1 MGTPFITFL
10 GPSNLDTYDPSKRS
24 SEQADTIPK
33 TFLDAMEVRE
43 QVFVDE
49 QSVPLENEFD
59 PDDHRSCHWVIYAS
73 INTITD
79 PEVKDAAGNIITRKK
94 STTRS
99 TPIGTI
105 RLVPFPHPPHPEPG
119 SKYTADALTTNP
131 NSTPDINPTS
141 TSLSPSPSTN
151 PPPSTHDRPTTFH
164 DGKEPYIKLGRLALL
179 REFRG
184 SGIAKM
190 LVSAAV
196 TWMGQNATYFNPSVL
211 EMGVDRIVAAAQGQV
226 APVWK
231 GLVCVHAQ
239 EQVVKVW
246 RKWGFELD
254 EGMGMWDEEGI
265 NHVGMFMRMDLEKSM
280 S

>member
-10 GPSNLDTYDPSKRS
+10 GPSNLAAYDSSKRS

-49 QSVPLENEFD
+49 QKVPLQNEFD
-59 PDDHRSCHWVIYAS
+59 SNDHRSCHWVIYAS
-73 INTITD
+73 INTLTD
-79 PEVKDAAGNIITRKK
+79 PEVKDQSGNIITRKR
-94 STTRS
+94 STTRT

-119 SKYTADALTTNP
+119 SKYTFD
-131 NSTPDINPTS
+131 STQPSISTDSNQSSYIN
-141 TSLSPSPSTN
+141 
-151 PPPSTHDRPTTFH
+151 DRPTTHH

-179 REFRG
+179 PEFRG

-190 LVSAAV
+190 LVSAA
-196 TWMGQNATYFNPSVL
+196 TSWMAQNPTYFNPSIL
-211 EMGVDRIVAAAQGQV
+211 EKGIERIVGEQGTGTGIGEV
-226 APVWK
+226 PVWK
-231 GLVCVHAQ
+231 GLVCAHAQ
-239 EQVVKVW
+239 EQLVEVW
-246 RKWGFELD
+246 RKWGFSLD
-254 EGMGMWDEEGI
+254 EGMGRWEEEGI
-265 NHVGMFMRMDLEKSM
+265 GHVGMFLRIDLENRSA